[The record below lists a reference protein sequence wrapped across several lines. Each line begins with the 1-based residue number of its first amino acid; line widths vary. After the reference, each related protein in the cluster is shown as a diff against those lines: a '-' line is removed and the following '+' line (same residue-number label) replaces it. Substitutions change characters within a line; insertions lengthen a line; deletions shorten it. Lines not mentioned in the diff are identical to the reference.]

1 MKKKFIIAVDLGGT
15 NLKIALFD
23 PACRIKDRENF
34 DTQRFLTKRSLIR
47 AIARSIGNF
56 IESHALDASSIA
68 GVGFGLPGPIDADRG
83 LVHFFPNIPGWSN
96 VNLKKILKRE
106 LRLAVFL
113 DNDANLMALAEH
125 RLGKAKGF
133 DNAVCV
139 TLGTGVGAGIIIGGK
154 LYRGSSYAAGEV
166 GHIPVNE
173 AGPRC
178 TCGGVACLE
187 AYIGNNRILQAA
199 RGAFGK
205 RISLEELSALAGKGD
220 ARAKK
225 IWEQVGSRLGI
236 ALSGIVN
243 VLNPDVIV
251 IGGGVAKA
259 GRILFDTVRETIGR
273 RAMSVQSK
281 RVKIHPAALGSDAGL
296 IGAAVLVRESLS
308 VKKKSRK

>member
-1 MKKKFIIAVDLGGT
+1 MKKEFIIAVDLGGT

-23 PACRIKDRENF
+23 PAYRIKDRENF
-34 DTQRFLTKRSLIR
+34 NTQRFLTKRSLIR

-56 IESHALDASSIA
+56 IESHALEASSIA